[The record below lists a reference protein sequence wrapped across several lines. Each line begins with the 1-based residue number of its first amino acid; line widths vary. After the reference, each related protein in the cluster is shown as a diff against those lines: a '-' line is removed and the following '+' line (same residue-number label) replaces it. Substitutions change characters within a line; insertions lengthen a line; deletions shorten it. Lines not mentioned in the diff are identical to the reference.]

1 MTAKLKPEELYKVH
15 VANSSRFMYYSKIQ
29 AALDEPPT
37 YASKWWTYP
46 QFLQAVA
53 STKGNTSKQ
62 QQFYY
67 LMLKAQDIRTR
78 ASFIYD
84 DLDFLDPSRSS
95 STSPLYGDLFI
106 RDAQDAL
113 SRGLRCRLGMRG
125 IITEGHFDAGLN
137 MIAMVRGA
145 KRYLLSPPS
154 VCSCLGLLTT
164 GASARHTKLDWSN
177 VSALSEHAFN
187 CPATEVVVGAGDVL
201 YVPSYW
207 YHHIVSLDESVQCN
221 VRSGV
226 IQRDDVKGF
235 LDQCG
240 FTG

>member
-1 MTAKLKPEELYKVH
+1 
-15 VANSSRFMYYSKIQ
+15 MYYSKAQ
-29 AALDEPPT
+29 ATLGEPPT

-46 QFLQAVA
+46 QFFQAVA
-53 STKGNTSKQ
+53 STKANVNTNEQ

-78 ASFIYD
+78 ASFVYK
-84 DLDFLDPSRSS
+84 DLAFLDPSHSS
-95 STSPLYGDLFI
+95 SSLYGDLFI

-145 KRYLLSPPS
+145 KRYILSPPS

-164 GASARHTKLDWSN
+164 GPSARHTKLDWSN
-177 VSALSEHAFN
+177 ISALTEHELK
-187 CPATEVVVGAGDVL
+187 CPATEVVVQAGNVL

-226 IQRDDVKGF
+226 ILRDDVRIF

-240 FTG
+240 FRDL

>member
-1 MTAKLKPEELYKVH
+1 MH
-15 VANSSRFMYYSKIQ
+15 VANNSHFMYYSKTQ
-29 AALDEPPT
+29 ASLDEPPT

-53 STKGNTSKQ
+53 STKVNTKPE
-62 QQFYY
+62 QFYY

-78 ASFIYD
+78 ASFVYD
-84 DLDFLDPSRSS
+84 DLDFLDPSRSAS
-95 STSPLYGDLFI
+95 SSSLYGDLFI

-154 VCSCLGLLTT
+154 VCSCLELLTS

-177 VSALSEHAFN
+177 VSALPERALH
-187 CPATEVVVGAGDVL
+187 CPATEVVVEAGDVL

-226 IQRDDVKGF
+226 ILRDDVKGF